1 MKINKAVIPLGGLGT
16 RLLPITKSQ
25 PKEMLPI
32 YDRPAIHYA
41 VLEAKKSGIE
51 NFLFITGRGKESIEN
66 YFDYSFELEERLK
79 KDKKFEYL
87 EKVQEIYNLGK
98 FFYIR
103 QKEPKGLGD
112 AIYLSKDFV
121 NTEPFVVILADD
133 IFIYNEPPIKKLIEI
148 FYKYNGIILGIKK
161 VPFDKVERYGIIKG
175 EKIKNNLYKVSD
187 LIEKPKREEAP
198 SNFAIIG
205 RYVLLPQI
213 FDVLKNLKPGKNNEI
228 QLTDAIKELIDKV
241 PIFGYEIDDK
251 HFDIGDKLDFI
262 LANVY
267 FASMDKE
274 IKKELLN
281 KIEDL
286 IKKEKG
292 VILK

>member
-25 PKEMLPI
+25 PKEMLPV
-32 YDRPAIHYA
+32 YDRPAIHFA
-41 VLEAKKSGIE
+41 VEEGKNSGIE

-79 KDKKFEYL
+79 KDKKLKYF
-87 EKVQEIYNLGK
+87 KKIQEIYNLGK

-112 AIYLSKDFV
+112 AIYLSKNFV
-121 NTEPFVVILADD
+121 NDEPFIVILADD
-133 IFIYNEPPIKKLIEI
+133 IFIYKEPPIKKLIEI
-148 FYKYNGIILGIKK
+148 YYKYNGIIVGIKR
-161 VPFDKVERYGIIKG
+161 VPIDKVEKYGIING
-175 EKIKNNLYKVSD
+175 EKIENNLYKVYD
-187 LIEKPKREEAP
+187 LIEKPKRENSP
-198 SNFAIIG
+198 SNLAIIG
-205 RYVLLPQI
+205 RYILLPEI
-213 FDVLKNLKPGKNNEI
+213 FNVLKNLKPGKNNEI
-228 QLTDAIKELIDKV
+228 QLTDAIKELIGNV
-241 PIFGYEIDDK
+241 PIYGFEINDK

-267 FASMDKE
+267 FASLDKE
-274 IKKELLN
+274 IKKDLLN
-281 KIEDL
+281 QIEDL

-292 VILK
+292 SV